1 MPADHIPAQTAFIS
15 ILPVSNPLKEFHM
28 GIRMTTSTWRQ
39 PLRLIDSWLPSP
51 QESIVTPRRGVPQ
64 LLQRFAKAGWLKI
77 GSRSSPHV
85 GRGPCE
91 PTLTTV
97 PLRTCRVRVAQ
108 ISAPGARSGARLVIS
123 GRMADVCA
131 ELERLEAL
139 ESQDTAVLV

>member
-1 MPADHIPAQTAFIS
+1 
-15 ILPVSNPLKEFHM
+15 M
-28 GIRMTTSTWRQ
+28 GIRMTPSTWRQ

-51 QESIVTPRRGVPQ
+51 QQPIVLPRRGLPQ

-77 GSRSSPHV
+77 GSGSSSQV
-85 GRGPCE
+85 ARGPCE
-91 PTLTTV
+91 PAFTAA

-131 ELERLEAL
+131 ELERLEAI